1 VVVQLLKRIN
11 SSKLVCE
18 NKAGFSLVEL
28 LAVIVTSS
36 IVMSSLLFL
45 TNNLTQANRKEI
57 ARSSTQEEMQR
68 ALDYIARDLREAV
81 YVYNGAE
88 LNGGRTYESSD
99 DTEVS
104 YKPLLNFLSDKKLPN
119 ELEDEDNQII
129 LAFWKVES
137 IGKDEIP
144 NCTNVSEANGKAL
157 CQNLEIER
165 RAYSLIVYVQSKNK
179 PQDTW
184 KGESRIKRYKL
195 EKYTKAT
202 LKDTSTSLELNKG
215 YVDPQGESDFSSWPF
230 SKQNITINQQDPINT
245 SDPNLGGLG
254 RGLPDMPDDVLVDY
268 VALPSDGDDDPCD
281 GLNDPSIPE
290 DLEYTRTPFN
300 DSGSSSDDKASFYAC
315 VSTTPDNS
323 KNGKNQ
329 HVRLYLRGN
338 SKGRSSTLDADAF
351 LPVLE
356 TGVMI
361 RGLINQP

>member
-1 VVVQLLKRIN
+1 MVVQLLKRIN

-88 LNGGRTYESSD
+88 LNGSRTYKSSD
-99 DTEVS
+99 DTDVP
-104 YKPLLNFLSDKKLPN
+104 YDPLLNFLSKDGLPN
-119 ELEDEDNQII
+119 ELQNDDNQII

-144 NCTNVSEANGKAL
+144 NCANITDMDEQAL
-157 CQNLEIER
+157 CKNLEIER

-179 PQDTW
+179 PEDVWQG
-184 KGESRIKRYKL
+184 KSRIKRYKL

-202 LKDTSTSLELNKG
+202 LEDTSTSLKLNKG
-215 YVDPQGESDFSSWPF
+215 YVDPQGESDFSIWPF
-230 SKQNITINQQDPINT
+230 SKQNITIDQQG
-245 SDPNLGGLG
+245 SGGLD